1 MKHKKS
7 FGQELIESVR
17 EALENPATMRTLKPK
32 FDIKRLR
39 KELHLTQKGFAEIYH
54 INLETLKNW
63 EQGEKSPD
71 TTSIAY
77 LTCIA
82 KAPEDINRI
91 LNS

>member
-1 MKHKKS
+1 MKYEKS
-7 FGQELIESVR
+7 FGQELIEAVK
-17 EALENPATMRTLKPK
+17 EALENPVTVRILKPK
-32 FDIKRLR
+32 FDIKGLR
-39 KELHLTQKGFAEIYH
+39 KELHLTQKEFSEVYH

-71 TTSIAY
+71 TTGIAY

-82 KAPEDINRI
+82 KAPEEINRI

>member
-1 MKHKKS
+1 MKKIKS
-7 FGQELIESVR
+7 LGQELIEAVKESIEKPETVR
-17 EALENPATMRTLKPK
+17 SLKLK
-32 FDIKRLR
+32 FDVRHLR
-39 KELHLTQKGFAEIYH
+39 KELDFTQKKFSEVYH

-71 TTSIAY
+71 TTGIAY

-82 KAPEDINRI
+82 KAPQEINRI